1 MSDETKTFQVQSAAL
16 TDRGLNERRPLN
28 EDALLHDRERSIF
41 AVADGVGGAEAGEV
55 ASQTAIEVL
64 DEAFRHQTDGADI
77 EDLMELAIQRANA
90 SIHQMAQEHAKFS
103 MMATTIVALHL
114 KGNIATFGH
123 VGDSRL
129 YRLTPDGELRRETE
143 DHSIV
148 EEEVRAGRMTP
159 EQAANHPSKNVI
171 SRALGAEQGVEVDM
185 KTMEVEDGTEFL
197 LCTDG
202 ITRHVNDNELRQ
214 LMVVSNNLDEL
225 CSELK
230 RRCYDRGAEDNLTV
244 VAVRVGEHLSAD
256 ERSADLEPTITPE
269 STPIYAV
276 QSGNG
281 SDPAD
286 TTFMPASRIAFPGPV
301 SSPASEPAPVTP
313 RAVEPLN
320 VAEPQTASAGG
331 GAGRALLFVF
341 VLLLLGAAFYAGAR
355 FKERIPFLASKTQ
368 PAPAATPVNTAPAEE
383 PFVKFERARRQV
395 DQDPRAWL
403 ANDVGKELVATGV
416 QAPLD
421 SPNAEF
427 LYLYGRANL
436 LTGNTDEATKAFDA
450 AISKSNS
457 NPTPSNATI
466 KKEAILGLSMISV
479 RTQKDRWKVL
489 NHYEELTKPPTNSNA
504 P

>member
-1 MSDETKTFQVQSAAL
+1 MSEETKTLQVESAAL

-28 EDALLHDRERSIF
+28 EDSLLHDRQRSIF

-64 DEAFRHQTDGADI
+64 DEAFRHQTEGADI

-90 SIHQMAQEHAKFS
+90 SIHQMAQEHAKFA
-103 MMATTIVALHL
+103 MMATTIVALHI

-129 YRLTPDGELRRETE
+129 YRLTPDGQLHRETE

-185 KTMEVEDGTEFL
+185 KTMEVDEGTEFL

-202 ITRHVNDNELRQ
+202 ITRHISDNELRQ
-214 LMVVSNNLDEL
+214 LMVISNSLDEL
-225 CSELK
+225 CNELK
-230 RRCYDRGAEDNLTV
+230 RRCYERGAEDNLTV
-244 VAVRVGEHLSAD
+244 IAVRVGEHLKSG
-256 ERSADLEPTITPE
+256 ERPADLEPTISPDTEPV
-269 STPIYAV
+269 YAA

-281 SDPAD
+281 SSPAD
-286 TTFMPASRIAFPGPV
+286 TTFMPASRVAFPGA
-301 SSPASEPAPVTP
+301 PAAPTPAAATV
-313 RAVEPLN
+313 ANEPLN
-320 VAEPQTASAGG
+320 IAEPVSRSS
-331 GAGRALLFVF
+331 GAGRMFLGLL

-355 FKERIPFLASKTQ
+355 YKERIPFLASKAPETVQ
-368 PAPAATPVNTAPAEE
+368 TAAPASTPAPQE
-383 PFVKFERARRQV
+383 PFVQFEKARRQV
-395 DQDPRAWL
+395 DQDPAGWL
-403 ANDVGKELVATGV
+403 KNDIGKELVASGV
-416 QAPLD
+416 QNPLD

-436 LTGNTDEATKAFDA
+436 LTGNTDEASKAFDA
-450 AISKSNS
+450 AIAKSDL
-457 NPTPSNATI
+457 NPSPANATI
-466 KKEAILGLSMISV
+466 KKESVLGLSLISV
-479 RTQKDRWKVL
+479 RTQTQRDRWKVL
-489 NHYEELTKPPTNSNA
+489 NHYEQLMKPPTNSNA

>member
-1 MSDETKTFQVQSAAL
+1 MSEDTKTFPVQSAAL

-28 EDALLHDRERSIF
+28 EDALLHDQVRSIF

-64 DEAFRHQTDGADI
+64 DEAFRHQVEGADV

-129 YRLTPDGELRRETE
+129 YRLTPDGQLRRETE

-171 SRALGAEQGVEVDM
+171 SRALGAEQAVEVDM

-202 ITRHVNDNELRQ
+202 ITRHISDNELRQ
-214 LMVVSNNLDEL
+214 LMVVSNSLEEL
-225 CSELK
+225 CDELK
-230 RRCYDRGAEDNLTV
+230 RRCYERGAEDNLTV
-244 VAVRVGEHLSAD
+244 IAVRVGEHLEAA
-256 ERSADLEPTITPE
+256 ERLADLEPTITPE
-269 STPIYAV
+269 TEPVYAV
-276 QSGNG
+276 QSSNG
-281 SDPAD
+281 SEPENS
-286 TTFMPASRIAFPGPV
+286 FVPASRIAFPA
-301 SSPASEPAPVTP
+301 PAGEAAAA
-313 RAVEPLN
+313 REPLN
-320 VAEPQTASAGG
+320 VAAPPAKGG
-331 GAGRALLFVF
+331 SGAGRLFGVLI
-341 VLLLLGAAFYAGAR
+341 VLLLIGGAFYAGAR
-355 FKERIPFLASKTQ
+355 YKERIPFLATKSQ
-368 PAPAATPVNTAPAEE
+368 PATAAAPVNTPVPEE

-403 ANDVGKELVATGV
+403 ASDIGKELLESHV
-416 QAPLD
+416 QNPLD
-421 SPNAEF
+421 SPNTEF

-436 LTGNTDEATKAFDA
+436 LTGNTDEASKAFDA
-450 AISKSNS
+450 AISKADQNPSPANS
-457 NPTPSNATI
+457 TI
-466 KKEAILGLSMISV
+466 KKEAILGLAAVSV
-479 RTQKDRWKVL
+479 RTQRDRWKVL
-489 NHYEELTKPPTNSNA
+489 NHYEELTKPPANSNA

>member
-1 MSDETKTFQVQSAAL
+1 MSEDTKTFQVQSAAL

-28 EDALLHDRERSIF
+28 EDSLLHDQQRSIF

-64 DEAFRHQTDGADI
+64 DEAFRHQVDGADV

-90 SIHQMAQEHAKFS
+90 SIHQMAQEHVKFS

-129 YRLTPDGELRRETE
+129 YRLTPDGQLRRETE

-202 ITRHVNDNELRQ
+202 ITRHIPDNELRQ
-214 LMVVSNNLDEL
+214 LMVVSNSLEDL
-225 CSELK
+225 CNELK
-230 RRCYDRGAEDNLTV
+230 RRCYERGAEDNLTV
-244 VAVRVGEHLSAD
+244 IVVRVGEHLKAG
-256 ERSADLEPTITPE
+256 ERLADLEPTITPE
-269 STPIYAV
+269 TEAV
-276 QSGNG
+276 AAAQSSNG
-281 SDPAD
+281 SQPEN
-286 TTFMPASRIAFPGPV
+286 TFMPASRIAFPA
-301 SSPASEPAPVTP
+301 PASEA
-313 RAVEPLN
+313 AVAGQPLN
-320 VAEPQTASAGG
+320 VAAPPEAKGGSA
-331 GAGRALLFVF
+331 AGRFLGVLI
-341 VLLLLGAAFYAGAR
+341 VLLLIGGAFYAGAR
-355 FKERIPFLASKTQ
+355 YKERIPFLATKVQ
-368 PAPAATPVNTAPAEE
+368 PQPVAAPASTPVPEE

-395 DQDPRAWL
+395 DHDPRAWL
-403 ANDVGKELVATGV
+403 ANDVGKELLASNV
-416 QAPLD
+416 QNPLD

-436 LTGNTDEATKAFDA
+436 LTGNTDDASKAFDA
-450 AISKSNS
+450 AISKADA
-457 NPTPSNATI
+457 NPSPANATI
-466 KKEAILGLSMISV
+466 KKEAVLGLAAV
-479 RTQKDRWKVL
+479 TVKTQRDRWKVL
-489 NHYEELTKPPTNSNA
+489 NHYEEMTKPPANTNA

>member
-1 MSDETKTFQVQSAAL
+1 MSEETRTFKVQSASL

-28 EDALLHDRERSIF
+28 EDALLHDRERQIF

-64 DEAFRHQTDGADI
+64 DEAFRHQTEGADI

-129 YRLTPDGELRRETE
+129 YRLTPDGQLHRETE

-202 ITRHVNDNELRQ
+202 ITRHITDNELRQ
-214 LMVVSNNLDEL
+214 LMVVSDSLDEL
-225 CSELK
+225 CGELK
-230 RRCYDRGAEDNLTV
+230 RRCFERGAEDNLTV
-244 VAVRVGEHLSAD
+244 VAIRVGEHLRAN
-256 ERSADLEPTITPE
+256 ERLADLEPTISPE
-269 STPIYAV
+269 TERVYAV

-281 SDPAD
+281 SPAD
-286 TTFMPASRIAFPGPV
+286 TTFMPASRIAFPA
-301 SSPASEPAPVTP
+301 PASQPAPVTP
-313 RAVEPLN
+313 LPGEPLN
-320 VAEPQTASAGG
+320 VGEPAVAARSGG

-341 VLLLLGAAFYAGAR
+341 VLLLIAGAFYAGAR

-368 PAPAATPVNTAPAEE
+368 PAPAATPVVTAPSEE

-403 ANDVGKELVATGV
+403 ANDVGKEIVAAGI
-416 QAPLD
+416 QSPLD

-436 LTGNTDEATKAFDA
+436 LTGNTDEASKAFDA
-450 AISKSNS
+450 AISKSNL
-457 NPTPSNATI
+457 NPSPANATV